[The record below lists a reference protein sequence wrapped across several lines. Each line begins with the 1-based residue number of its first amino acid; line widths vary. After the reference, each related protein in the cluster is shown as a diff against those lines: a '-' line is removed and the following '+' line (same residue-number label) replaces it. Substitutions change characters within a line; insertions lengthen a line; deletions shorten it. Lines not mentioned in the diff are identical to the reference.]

1 MLSPGLP
8 ELCRLLRAAGWHIT
22 VETAG
27 TVPPGDL
34 EYDLASLSPKL
45 SGSVPSEAEAGTAWV
60 ARHEATRLQPPVL
73 REWLQAG
80 DYQLKFVVG
89 SRAELGE
96 IRALLDAV
104 GVPIP
109 AHKVLLMP
117 EGVDPLRLRAA
128 SQEVAVWCK
137 ETGFRFC
144 DRLHVHLYGN
154 TRGT

>member
-1 MLSPGLP
+1 
-8 ELCRLLRAAGWHIT
+8 
-22 VETAG
+22 
-27 TVPPGDL
+27 
-34 EYDLASLSPKL
+34 
-45 SGSVPSEAEAGTAWV
+45 
-60 ARHEATRLQPPVL
+60 LQPSVL

-128 SQEVAVWCK
+128 SQEVAEWCK